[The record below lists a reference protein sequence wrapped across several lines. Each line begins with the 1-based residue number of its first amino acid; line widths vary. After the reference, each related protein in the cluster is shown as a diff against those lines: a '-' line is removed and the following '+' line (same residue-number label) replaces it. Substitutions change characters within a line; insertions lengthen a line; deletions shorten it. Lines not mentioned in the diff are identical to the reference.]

1 MRRVERQNSFFRRY
15 MEGGKTARQVMA
27 EMRMK
32 PTTLQRWCEDPAF
45 KKRFD
50 AANEALRLMAAGDA
64 IVLGKVVIT
73 DAATPPS
80 DSNAEQPV
88 DIFQGPPGGRPA
100 RARAAKAEEPAPAR
114 SERERLVELNGPE
127 AGEAYDELVAMRAA
141 QESAADQTGGDADA
155 ESRVEAVVVTETSQR
170 AELAASG
177 A

>member
-15 MEGGKTARQVMA
+15 MEGGKTVRQVMA

-32 PTTLQRWCEDPAF
+32 PTTLQRWCEEPAF

-73 DAATPPS
+73 DDTPAA
-80 DSNAEQPV
+80 DSNSEQPV
-88 DIFQGPPGGRPA
+88 AIFQSPPGGRPA
-100 RARAAKAEEPAPAR
+100 RARAAKVEEPAPAR

-127 AGEAYDELVAMRAA
+127 AGEAYDELVALRAA
-141 QESAADQTGGDADA
+141 EESAAEPTGGDADA
-155 ESRVEAVVVTETSQR
+155 ASSVASDAAETSR
-170 AELAASG
+170 REKLVTSG